1 MKITTLTRVK
11 KGVVIASLVIAAQP
25 HIASG
30 QITIGKD
37 KGIFPT
43 GLMINVKETAPQI
56 HTDAYLNTG
65 VAAIG
70 PYVRCA
76 YESDLKL
83 INGIWA
89 LPIAQGIGLAPNV
102 IATASYTGWRN
113 GKYQFETLTGKI
125 TPEGSYAS
133 TNTGFS
139 MTSPGTTPNHWCL
152 TPVDKTEYGFF
163 LDTGNK
169 SFEMHGEWMLVTD
182 GTQKTGSPS
191 IPIMRAISLGGGTF
205 YHIVIP
211 AAIPIRVSTLEC
223 TINTPTTINF
233 GAAEQNFKKDTEL
246 AKVNYHMGVTCTQ
259 DSGRGI
265 DTNINVRF
273 KALSGLH
280 EGNKYRL
287 KLDQGGGYITGSIG
301 SVTYD
306 GRCGANQG
314 ITFDNAEI
322 KIGEIYRSQ
331 LNKSYSNPLVW
342 RLCSGGSDLPSGR
355 VTATAEMMVTYN

>member
-1 MKITTLTRVK
+1 MKLKTGSSVKISMLSAALLFTL
-11 KGVVIASLVIAAQP
+11 QP

-43 GLMINVKETAPQI
+43 GLLINVSETQPQVYS
-56 HTDAYLNTG
+56 DAFASTG

-70 PYVRCA
+70 PHLRCA
-76 YESDLKL
+76 TQGDLKQ

-102 IATASYTGWRN
+102 TATASYTGYRN
-113 GKYQFETLTGKI
+113 GSYQHEILTGKI
-125 TPEGSYAS
+125 TPEGSYAT
-133 TNTGFS
+133 TNLGYS
-139 MTSPGTTPNHWCL
+139 MTSPGTIPYHWCL
-152 TPVDKTEYGFF
+152 SPVDKTDYGFF
-163 LDTGNK
+163 RDAGNK
-169 SFEMHGEWMLVTD
+169 SYEIRGEWMLVTD

-191 IPIMRAISLGGGTF
+191 IPIMRAMSLGGGTL
-205 YHIVIP
+205 YNIVIP

-246 AKVNYHMGVTCTQ
+246 AKVNHHMGVTCTQ
-259 DSGRGI
+259 DAGRGI

-287 KLDQGGGYITGSIG
+287 KLDQGGGYITGSLG
-301 SVTYD
+301 GVTYD
-306 GRCGANQG
+306 GRCGTNQG

>member
-11 KGVVIASLVIAAQP
+11 KSVVIASLVIAAQP
-25 HIASG
+25 HIASA

-37 KGIFPT
+37 KGTFPT
-43 GLMINVKETAPQI
+43 GLMINVKETAPQTY
-56 HTDAYLNTG
+56 TDAYLSTG

-70 PYVRCA
+70 PHVRCA
-76 YESDLKL
+76 SESDLKL

-102 IATASYTGWRN
+102 IATASYTGYRN

-163 LDTGNK
+163 LDSGNK
-169 SFEMHGEWMLVTD
+169 SYEMHGEWMLVTD
-182 GTQKTGSPS
+182 GTQRSGSPS
-191 IPIMRAISLGGGTF
+191 IPIMRAVSLGGGAI
-205 YHIVIP
+205 YNIVIP

-223 TINTPTTINF
+223 NINIPTTINF
-233 GAAEQNFKKDTEL
+233 GAAEQNYKKDAEL
-246 AKVNYHMGVTCTQ
+246 AKVSHHMAVSCTQ
-259 DSGRGI
+259 DRGLGI
-265 DTNINVRF
+265 STQINVRF
-273 KALSGLH
+273 KSLSGLH

-287 KLDQGGGYITGSIG
+287 KLSQDGGYITGTIG
-301 SVTYD
+301 GATYE
-306 GRCGANQG
+306 GRCGSNQG
-314 ITFDNAEI
+314 ITFDNAAI
-322 KIGEIYRSQ
+322 KIGEIHSSQ
-331 LNKSYSNPLVW
+331 LSKSFNNPIVW